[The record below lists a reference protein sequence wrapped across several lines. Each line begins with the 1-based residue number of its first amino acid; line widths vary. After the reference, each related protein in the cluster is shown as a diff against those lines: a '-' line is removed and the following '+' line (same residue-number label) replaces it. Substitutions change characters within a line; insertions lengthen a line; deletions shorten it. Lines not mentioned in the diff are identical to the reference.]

1 MARICIE
8 YECEVQESQRRP
20 TNLLDALERG
30 DHHGGG
36 DSDAVVGEEKVACSL
51 RDTLGCHLCVRLN
64 IYSGHFVMLFS
75 GVYGS
80 LPHYVNIR
88 R

>member
-30 DHHGGG
+30 DHHGGE
-36 DSDAVVGEEKVACSL
+36 DSDAVVGEEKVHTRLSFMCEIKHLQWSF
-51 RDTLGCHLCVRLN
+51 CHAVQWGLWLITPLCQ
-64 IYSGHFVMLFS
+64 Y
-75 GVYGS
+75 
-80 LPHYVNIR
+80 
-88 R
+88 